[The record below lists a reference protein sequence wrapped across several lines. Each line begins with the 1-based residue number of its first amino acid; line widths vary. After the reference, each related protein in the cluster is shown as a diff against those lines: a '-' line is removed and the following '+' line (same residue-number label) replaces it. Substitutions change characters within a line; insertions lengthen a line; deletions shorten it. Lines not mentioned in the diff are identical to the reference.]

1 MKQKRILPQIRQR
14 QPCQPAG
21 EFGTTVS
28 PLLQRIYLNR
38 GITQPEQLQ
47 KDLSRLPLP
56 EQLKGMDQAVALLA
70 EALSSAHRITV
81 IGDFDA
87 DGATSTALAIH
98 ALRDMGAT
106 ADFLVPNRFE
116 YGYGLTPEIVE
127 EAIRLQQPD
136 VIITVDN
143 GISSWAGVALAR
155 SRGVRVLVTD
165 HHLPGKTLPDADAIV
180 NPNQPGCT
188 FPSKNIAGVG
198 VIFYVMSALR
208 KQLRAD
214 NYFTNNNIAEPNMA
228 DYLDLVALG
237 TVADVVSLDQV
248 NRTLVHQGLLRI
260 RSGRTR
266 PGIIALAD
274 VAKRSLSRL
283 TSSDLGFA
291 IAPRLNAAG
300 RMDDMSTG
308 IQCLLNPHLNQ
319 ARYLASELDNLNR
332 NRKSVEQGMQQE
344 ALKVVEQLHLD
355 ENGLP
360 RGLCVFDE
368 SWHQGVVGLLASRLK
383 ERYHRPVIAFAPADM
398 SNSSEDMLLKGSARS
413 IEGLHI
419 RDALDAIATQH
430 PELIDKFGGHAMA
443 AGLSLQRK
451 HLPAFAAAFDA
462 QVRGLLDESAL
473 LSVLQTDGTLNES
486 EFMLPLAKQLRDS
499 EPWGQH
505 FPAPLFEG
513 NFQVLYKRAVG
524 EQHIRLVL
532 RPVVSVGATHELP
545 LRASNLQI
553 DAMMFFIDDELKSQI
568 VEGSTVHAAYR
579 LDVNEYQGEE
589 NVQLTIEYLEN
600 TL

>member
-1 MKQKRILPQIRQR
+1 MKQHRILPQIRQR
-14 QPCQPAG
+14 QPCQAAG
-21 EFGTTVS
+21 EFGAHIP

-38 GITQPEQLQ
+38 SITRPEQLQ
-47 KDLSRLPLP
+47 KELSHLPLP

-98 ALRDMGAT
+98 ALRAMGAT

-155 SRGVRVLVTD
+155 SRGVRVLITD
-165 HHLPGKTLPDADAIV
+165 HHLPGKDLPAANAIV
-180 NPNQPGCT
+180 NPNQPGCE
-188 FPSKNIAGVG
+188 FPSKHIAGVG

-208 KQLRAD
+208 KQLRSD
-214 NYFTNNNIAEPNMA
+214 HYFENRNIAEPNMA

-248 NRTLVHQGLLRI
+248 NRTLVHQGLLRL

-319 ARYLASELDNLNR
+319 ARYLAAELDNLNR

-344 ALKVVEQLHLD
+344 ALKAVEQLHLD

-360 RGLCVFDE
+360 WGLCVFDE

-383 ERYHRPVIAFAPADM
+383 ERYHRPVIAFAPADL

-419 RDALDAIATQH
+419 RDALDAIATRQ

-451 HLPAFAAAFDA
+451 HLPAFVAAFDA
-462 QVRGLLDESAL
+462 QVRTLIDENSL
-473 LSVLQTDGTLNES
+473 QSVLQTDGSLDEND
-486 EFMLPLAKQLRDS
+486 FVLPVAKQLRDS

-513 NFQVLYKRAVG
+513 NFQVLYKRAAG
-524 EQHIRLVL
+524 EQHLRLVL
-532 RPVVSVGATHELP
+532 RPVGANNHSPLP
-545 LRASNLQI
+545 EPILQI

-568 VEGSTVHAAYR
+568 AEGSTVHAAYR
-579 LDVNEYQGEE
+579 LDVNEYRGEE
-589 NVQLTIEYLEN
+589 SVQLTIEYLEN
-600 TL
+600 IL